1 MKARLGGF
9 NARVLATSPFIFPFR
24 TLRFAAG
31 AAHGPVFD
39 EGAMKFVDEVE
50 ITVKAGDGGRGC
62 MSFRR
67 EKFVPKGGPDGG
79 DGGDGGHV
87 RVAADAHLTTLLDL
101 RYQRLY
107 RADRG
112 QHGRGKDQHGRNGAD
127 RIIRVPVGTLIRD
140 ADSGEVIA
148 DIDASSGDVIVAQ
161 GGKGGKG
168 NSRFATAT
176 RQAPRFAQP
185 GLPGEERELRL
196 ELRLLADVGL
206 IGLPNAGKSTLISVI
221 SAARPK
227 IADYPFT
234 TLAPNLGVVRY
245 GDGSFV
251 AADIPGLIEGAHRG
265 EGLGHRFLKH
275 VTRTGL
281 LVHVLDVFQAGERDP
296 KTDFETVNRELA
308 LFDGELAQKPQIVAA
323 SKVDLLPDRYA
334 LGPLDDFFRSRG
346 YRFCAVSAVTGE
358 GLERLKALIA
368 DGLAERS
375 ALAAGGGKAP
385 TPMESHG

>member
-1 MKARLGGF
+1 
-9 NARVLATSPFIFPFR
+9 
-24 TLRFAAG
+24 
-31 AAHGPVFD
+31 
-39 EGAMKFVDEVE
+39 MKFVDEVE
-50 ITVKAGDGGRGC
+50 ITVQAGDGGRGC

-67 EKFVPKGGPDGG
+67 EKFVPRGGPDGG

-87 RVAADAHLTTLLDL
+87 RVVADPHLSTLLDL

-107 RADRG
+107 RGKRG
-112 QHGRGKDQHGRNGAD
+112 QHGRGKDQHGRNGED
-127 RIIRVPVGTLIRD
+127 RVIRVPAGTMIRD

-148 DIDASSGDVIVAQ
+148 DIDSLESDVIVAR

-168 NSRFATAT
+168 NSRFATAR

-185 GLPGEERELRL
+185 GLPGEERELRF

-206 IGLPNAGKSTLISVI
+206 IGLPNAGKSTMISVI

-234 TLAPNLGVVRY
+234 TLIPNLGVVRH

-281 LVHVLDVFQAGERDP
+281 LVHLLDVFQVEGRDP
-296 KTDFETVNRELA
+296 RTDFETVNRELA
-308 LFDGELAQKPQIVAA
+308 LFDEELSRKPQIVAA
-323 SKVDLLPDRYA
+323 SKVDLLPDRNA
-334 LGPLDDFFRSRG
+334 VRPLEEHFRSRG

-358 GLERLKALIA
+358 GLDRLKDMIA
-368 DGLAERS
+368 EGLAERN
-375 ALAAGGGKAP
+375 APAAGREAARG
-385 TPMESHG
+385 MESHG